1 MNHHMAELPVA
12 GLTKSR
18 CFKTLPLADKILVW
32 YLFNTQPRSIATLF
46 ISVCSQEMGGFKK
59 YI

>member
-46 ISVCSQEMGGFKK
+46 ISVCSQEMGGF
-59 YI
+59 